1 MNKSGDD
8 VAEDTPVPIPNT
20 EVKLSRGE
28 GSESRLVR
36 IASCQAFL
44 IEKKGQSVV
53 FFYLFKFEIDINEK
67 VEYYINNCENIRHEH
82 KVLM

>member
-28 GSESRLVR
+28 GSEFRLVR
-36 IASCQAFL
+36 IANCQAFFIRKL
-44 IEKKGQSVV
+44 SLFRDFFLLSLYLKLTDKK
-53 FFYLFKFEIDINEK
+53 KW
-67 VEYYINNCENIRHEH
+67 NII
-82 KVLM
+82 L